1 MPKEWDGVERRK
13 QWGAEYPNNG
23 RECLIDPECFYR
35 VKQQVEINTKK
46 IDIIEVELK
55 DIEVELKEFITAK
68 LIAEGAVKGSKATL
82 VAAGMLVITSVA
94 LVITLFLAVIN
105 GKLSFSEFFKIVF

>member
-46 IDIIEVELK
+46 IDI
-55 DIEVELKEFITAK
+55 IEVELKEFITAK